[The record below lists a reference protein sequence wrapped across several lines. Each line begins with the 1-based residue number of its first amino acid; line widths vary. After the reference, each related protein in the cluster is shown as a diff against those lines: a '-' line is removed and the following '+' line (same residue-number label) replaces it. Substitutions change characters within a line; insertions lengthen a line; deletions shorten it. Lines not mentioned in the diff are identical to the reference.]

1 MGLIMTLPE
10 KPAAARPS
18 VAEAGA
24 SVDVVSVP
32 KMHRLLDQAAQLAA
46 GAGLPPDAFAGLA
59 WQACLRA
66 FPGLAEQMANARFDA
81 ALEELRNSG
90 RLAKA

>member
-1 MGLIMTLPE
+1 MTLPE
-10 KPAAARPS
+10 KHAATRPS

-24 SVDVVSVP
+24 AVDVVSVP
-32 KMHRLLDQAAQLAA
+32 KMHRLLEQAAQLAA
-46 GAGLPPDAFAGLA
+46 SAGLPPDAFAGFA

-66 FPGLAEQMANARFDA
+66 FPGLAEQMAKARFDA
-81 ALEELRNSG
+81 ALEELRSSG